1 MVSKEWYT
9 ASELSEAPGL
19 PNASFSVRRRA
30 EKEEW
35 KSRKKQKGKGLEY
48 HISSLPE
55 QTRAYLAMQE
65 IETLCQTDTVAIEGE
80 LAVKSLAL
88 NEKLDVKSKQK
99 RKAQSL
105 MAFNSLTGEQ
115 QTKANAKLVIL
126 KARELYLQPY
136 IDVNSLT
143 VGERQFVEEYNQKKL
158 GIDSWVY
165 SAIKQISWRT
175 CRRWAE
181 LLDESGMARL
191 AGNYSANKRQGKV
204 EQQPDLQNYLLA
216 VITGKPHMA
225 QRPHVL
231 HRMIEEKLESYPHWD
246 IPSSSSIGRWVNKW
260 MADNGA
266 KFTYLT
272 NPDAYNNKHRPLFGK
287 MYPWVQ
293 APNDCWEF
301 DSTPTDVQLR
311 VNGKLVRYS
320 IIAAIDVYT
329 RRVKLL
335 LSPTSSSEGICLLL
349 RKCLMDW
356 GLPNEGGIARTDN
369 GSDYVSKRVTAIFD
383 MLGIDQSRAN
393 PFSGWEKPYIE
404 RFFRTLSQGLF
415 ELLPGYIGH
424 SVSDRQKI
432 EAAKAFAQRIGD
444 GKKKA
449 QQEALELALT
459 PDELEEVMNDWLEH
473 RYNHTAREGLNG
485 KTPFQ
490 VYTESGYRPRLVAD
504 EHSLDYLLNYIGD
517 ATVIRGR
524 VSASSIKYTAP
535 ELMNPDWDRKR
546 VRVFLDPNDVGR
558 ATLYPIENWDRFIEA
573 VNIDLV
579 GRSIDPTTFREQR
592 KQQSKA
598 LGEFRRSAKK
608 LQSEFGID
616 TQYAESLAADKA
628 RNTLSAF
635 KQPSEITHNP
645 ALNSLTKAAKAKEA
659 PAYSEAELQHLEQAR
674 KQLEEKE
681 TQLSQQKNHLHR
693 NIHDKARYLAEQSLV
708 RDLTEKEKAFLEDY
722 QKKNQIGKRTIQ
734 EIMARRRQA

>member
-30 EKEEW
+30 EREEW
-35 KSRKKQKGKGLEY
+35 TSRKKQKGKGLEY
-48 HISSLPE
+48 HISSLPDE
-55 QTRAYLAMQE
+55 TKAYLAKQE
-65 IETLCQTDTVAIEGE
+65 IETLCQTDTGAIEGA
-80 LAVKSLAL
+80 LAVKNIKLA
-88 NEKLDVKSKQK
+88 EKLDAKGKQK

-105 MAFNSLTGEQ
+105 VAFNSLTGEQ

-126 KARELYLQPY
+126 KAREMYLQPFV
-136 IDVNSLT
+136 DVNRLT
-143 VGERQFVEEYNQKKL
+143 VGESQFIEEYNRKAL
-158 GIDSWVY
+158 GIDIWVY
-165 SAIKQISWRT
+165 NAIKQISWRT

-181 LLDESGMARL
+181 LLDKSGMTAL
-191 AGNYSANKRQGKV
+191 AGNYSGNKRQGKI
-204 EQQPDLQNYLLA
+204 EQQSDLQNYLMA
-216 VITGKPHMA
+216 VITGKPHLA

-231 HRMIEEKLESYPHWD
+231 HRMIKEKHESYPHWD
-246 IPSSSSIGRWVNKW
+246 IPSSSSIGRWVSKW

-266 KFTYLT
+266 KFVHLT

-356 GLPNEGGIARTDN
+356 GVPNEGGIARTDN

-383 MLGIDQSRAN
+383 MLGIDQSKAN

-424 SVSDRQKI
+424 SVSDRQQI
-432 EAAKAFAQRIGD
+432 EAAKAFAQRIGE

-459 PDELEEVMNDWLEH
+459 PDELESVMNDWLEH
-473 RYNHTAREGLNG
+473 RYNHTVREGLNG

-490 VYTESGYRPRLVAD
+490 VYTESGYRPNVVVD

-524 VSASSIKYTAP
+524 VSANSIKYTAP

-546 VRVFLDPNDVGR
+546 VRVFLDPSNVGR
-558 ATLYPIENWDRFIEA
+558 ATLYPVDNWDCFIEA

-579 GRSIDPTTFREQR
+579 GRSIDPATFREQR
-592 KQQSKA
+592 KLQNKA

-608 LQSEFGID
+608 LQTEFGID

-628 RNTLSAF
+628 KNTLTAF
-635 KQPSEITHNP
+635 KQPSDITSNP
-645 ALNSLTKAAKAKEA
+645 ALNSLTKAAKTKDT

-681 TQLSQQKNHLHR
+681 TQLSQQKSHLHR

-708 RDLTEKEKAFLEDY
+708 RDLTEKEKAFLKDY